1 MASAKHYIETYNSRF
16 GQERGPYSAYA
27 YDASNIIIDAIR
39 KTGKIDRQAIL
50 AQVKATKDFPGVVG
64 VTNFDAK
71 GDSTIG
77 LIGVFRVKN
86 QAFEYVG
93 PAKK

>member
-1 MASAKHYIETYNSRF
+1 MASAKHYLETYNARF
-16 GQERGPYSAYA
+16 GQGRGPYSAYA

-50 AQVKATKDFPGVVG
+50 AQVKGTKDFPGVVG